1 MVLNRLAEWWHRR
14 RDASYNDTL
23 DVLHESLVIAL
34 SNAVAA
40 GKVVYLN
47 TTSHP
52 ILYRNNMMLKLMGAT
67 CQISHRVCA
76 GAWSVLDNTIRVQG
90 PTGDVDYR
98 WSNPD
103 ELNRVLLEIW
113 MGCTVPKH
121 DTVDTN
127 TVQVI
132 ETKGYFCIGP
142 VRVYLKDFEYL
153 EIVQCV
159 NVLTGKPIYVYQIR
173 TGPEPNAIVSELYSD
188 QLMGSDDPVE

>member
-1 MVLNRLAEWWHRR
+1 
-14 RDASYNDTL
+14 
-23 DVLHESLVIAL
+23 VIAL
-34 SNAVAA
+34 GNAVAA

-98 WSNPD
+98 WSSPD
-103 ELNRVLLEIW
+103 ELNRVLLEITF
-113 MGCTVPKH
+113 GCSAAQRDAVGA
-121 DTVDTN
+121 DTV
-127 TVQVI
+127 QGI
-132 ETKGYFCIGP
+132 ETKGYFCIGD

-153 EIVQCV
+153 EVVQCV
-159 NVLTGKPIYVYQIR
+159 NILTGKPIYVYQIR
-173 TGPEPNAIVSELYSD
+173 TGPEPNAIVSELFSD